1 MRHAGLLFLRRIVGK
16 TLERSFGFGGRS
28 GGAHRIHVLVGLE
41 TVDLDGLAIKAQALL
56 LVGQE
61 VLNILAL
68 VSLQLDHLSHLGVCD
83 DGAITG
89 KLLLDDFEDL
99 LLVELLG
106 QSLDGGQSLTT
117 ITLCWGLTSALRDF
131 LKHGERGEGTARRCR
146 THANFGEEEDRGDTY
161 AEYEYG
167 CSSAEWTLLL
177 LQHHQ
182 PPRTDRRT

>member
-1 MRHAGLLFLRRIVGK
+1 VRHAGLLFLRRIVGK

-83 DGAITG
+83 DGAIAG
-89 KLLLDDFEDL
+89 KLLLDDFENL

-117 ITLCWGLTSALRDF
+117 ITLLNTNMDVVLLSGLYFSSSIISLRERIEGLEILDVRGHEIDWWRSA
-131 LKHGERGEGTARRCR
+131 GAERVR
-146 THANFGEEEDRGDTY
+146 
-161 AEYEYG
+161 
-167 CSSAEWTLLL
+167 
-177 LQHHQ
+177 
-182 PPRTDRRT
+182 

>member
-1 MRHAGLLFLRRIVGK
+1 VRHAGLLFLRRIVGT

-68 VSLQLDHLSHLGVCD
+68 VSLQLDHLSHLSVCD
-83 DGAITG
+83 DGAIAG
-89 KLLLDDFEDL
+89 KLLLDDFENL

-117 ITLCWGLTSALRDF
+117 ITLLNTNMDVVLLSGLYFSSSIISLRERIEGLEILDVRGHEIDWWRSA
-131 LKHGERGEGTARRCR
+131 GAERVR
-146 THANFGEEEDRGDTY
+146 
-161 AEYEYG
+161 
-167 CSSAEWTLLL
+167 
-177 LQHHQ
+177 
-182 PPRTDRRT
+182 